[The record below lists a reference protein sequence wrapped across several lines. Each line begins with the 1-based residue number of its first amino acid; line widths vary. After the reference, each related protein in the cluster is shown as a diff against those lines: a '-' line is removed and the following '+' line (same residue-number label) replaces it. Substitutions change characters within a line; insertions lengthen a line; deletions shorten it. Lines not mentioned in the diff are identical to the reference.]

1 MYLLGIDFGTG
12 GCKVTAVDYEGRLVG
27 DASVEYATYHEHPG
41 WSEQEP
47 SDWYA
52 AMCQALA
59 KLAAKGVRLSEVA
72 ALALD
77 GSTHNAVL
85 LGRDMRPLRR
95 TIMWTDQRSTGEC
108 AWLRRE
114 KGDEIFATCYQM
126 PAPTWTLPQLMWLKA
141 HEPEVLEQTAHVLF
155 VKDYVRFLLTGHV
168 ATDYIE
174 AQGTLMCDVKW
185 LNSPTGIKWLNG
197 PTGVK
202 ELNGP
207 SGVKW
212 LNGPSGIKEL
222 NAASPLNLKAAGRFN
237 NLKQCDLK
245 ASGRFNNLTSYWDSD
260 LVQLSGLKMSAMPEI
275 IRPTD
280 VVGGV
285 TAAASAQT
293 GIPEGTPVVCGTS
306 DSAVED
312 YGAGAVEPGDLIIK
326 LATAGNVNSMTAAP
340 HPHPKT
346 LTYAHVVP
354 GMWYSVSATNAA
366 ALCQRWMRDTFFV
379 KWLNGPTGIKEL
391 NGPTGIKELN
401 SPSGIKELN
410 SPSGIKEL
418 NAASP
423 LNLKAAGRFNNLKQ
437 CDLTS
442 YEVMDAE
449 AAQSPIGAGGVMFHP
464 YLQGERCPYWD
475 ANLRASFT
483 GVSISS
489 SRGDFCRAL
498 LEGVAFSLRD
508 CYGTLEEMGLPVS
521 RIFLIGG
528 GAKSAL
534 WSEIVCNVFGKPVA
548 VPAPA
553 DASFGAALLAG
564 VGTGVF
570 ADAKAAVAQCLHIAR
585 RIEPVAESVRAYDAL
600 YARYKAV
607 HDALAPVYSESK

>member
-197 PTGVK
+197 PSGVK

-207 SGVKW
+207 TGV
-212 LNGPSGIKEL
+212 KEL
-222 NAASPLNLKAAGRFN
+222 NAASPLN
-237 NLKQCDLK
+237 LK

-391 NGPTGIKELN
+391 NSPT
-401 SPSGIKELN
+401 
-410 SPSGIKEL
+410 GIKEL